1 MITGQTANFAM
12 MKGWKIFRVALM
24 AWVAISDLVG
34 CSTTNSNVIKERGVY
49 TTMAME
55 GQNLDLPASGYTSC
69 KTFGPGQTPAA
80 VVVGYGYWDGTYNRP
95 QAFNLEVVEVT
106 SGTVILN
113 RSGNALAGKAEYIN
127 LPIRKSGD
135 YQLKLIINDSVADT
149 WDFRVNREVP
159 ADAVSATAQPPVYA
173 KGNFSTSIE
182 GLETTD
188 AFNQYDD
195 SLLQVFN
202 DAVQKEYVNA
212 NHDDFAQVSPGH
224 VVVQFDLSETGQ
236 VSSPKIIES
245 TLNEALGQFFLHALQ
260 NGSPPTRLG
269 PPPPVPPSAP
279 ARAP

>member
-1 MITGQTANFAM
+1 
-12 MKGWKIFRVALM
+12 MKRWNYFLVALL
-24 AWVAISDLVG
+24 ALAGIFGLVG
-34 CSTTNSNVIKERGVY
+34 CSTPNSNVIKERGVY

-55 GQNLDLPASGYTSC
+55 GQNLELPASGYTSC

-80 VVVGYGYWDGTYNRP
+80 VVVGYGYWDGANNRP

-182 GLETTD
+182 GLATTD

-195 SLLQVFN
+195 SLLQALN
-202 DAVQKEYVNA
+202 DAVRKEYANA
-212 NHDDFAQVSPGH
+212 NHDDFAQIPPGH

-236 VSSPKIIES
+236 ISSPKIIEN
-245 TLNEALGQFFLHALQ
+245 TLNDALGQFYLRTLQ
-260 NGSPPTRLG
+260 NGSPYK
-269 PPPPVPPSAP
+269 AWHAA
-279 ARAP
+279 ARAAIGTGSRTVKVTFFYD

>member
-1 MITGQTANFAM
+1 
-12 MKGWKIFRVALM
+12 MKRWNYFLVALL
-24 AWVAISDLVG
+24 ALAGIFGLAG
-34 CSTTNSNVIKERGVY
+34 CSTNNANVIKELGVY

-80 VVVGYGYWDGTYNRP
+80 VVVGYGYWDGANNRP

-106 SGTVILN
+106 SGTVIIN
-113 RSGNALAGKAEYIN
+113 SSGNALAGKAEYIN
-127 LPIRKSGD
+127 LPIRKSGN

-149 WDFRVNREVP
+149 WNFTVNREVP
-159 ADAVSATAQPPVYA
+159 ADAVSTAGQPQVYA

-195 SLLQVFN
+195 SLLQAFN

-212 NHDDFAQVSPGH
+212 NHDDFAQAPPGH
-224 VVVQFDLSETGQ
+224 VIVQFDLSETGQ
-236 VSSPKIIES
+236 VSSPKIIEN
-245 TLNEALGQFFLHALQ
+245 TLNEALGQFFLRALQ
-260 NGSPPTRLG
+260 NGSPYQAWP
-269 PPPPVPPSAP
+269 AA
-279 ARAP
+279 ARAAIGTGSRTVKATFFYD